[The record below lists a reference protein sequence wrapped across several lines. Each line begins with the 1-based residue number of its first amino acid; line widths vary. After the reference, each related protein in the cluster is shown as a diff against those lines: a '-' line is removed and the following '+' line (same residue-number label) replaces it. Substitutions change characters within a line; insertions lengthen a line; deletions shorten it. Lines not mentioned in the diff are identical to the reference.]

1 MLLELLAIVLLSF
14 AVAVLALL
22 LIPFQFFLEA
32 SMTASSSRGNVR
44 IRWLGLTVW
53 RTKPQPQAGKS
64 EEESQAKEVEAG
76 KEYDISRPL
85 RILALI
91 VDSRSALAIIAGSIR
106 KAVSIRRVS
115 VDVTF
120 GLGDPAETA
129 LLAGYIWSVAWIP
142 TLSQKISLSIR
153 PDLETIRLEG
163 SIMAQSSVRLFPL
176 VTGFLRAYTR
186 RSFRRLIKE
195 VRS

>member
-1 MLLELLAIVLLSF
+1 LLLELLAIVLLFF
-14 AVAVLALL
+14 AFVILALL

-32 SMTASSSRGNVR
+32 SMSASSTRGNIR

-53 RTKPQPQAGKS
+53 RTKPERQAKKPEETS
-64 EEESQAKEVEAG
+64 QTKEEETG
-76 KEYDISRPL
+76 KKYDASRPL

-91 VDSRSALAIIAGSIR
+91 IDSRSALAIMAGSIR
-106 KAVSIRRVS
+106 KAVKVRRVS
-115 VDVTF
+115 ADVTF

-129 LLAGYIWSVAWIP
+129 LLAGYAWSVAWIP
-142 TLSQKISLSIR
+142 NLSPKISLSIR
-153 PDLETIRLEG
+153 PDLEGIRLEG

-176 VTGFLRAYTR
+176 VTGFLRAYTQ

>member
-1 MLLELLAIVLLSF
+1 LLLELLAIVLLSL
-14 AVAVLALL
+14 AVVILALL

-32 SMTASSSRGNVR
+32 NMTASSTSGKIR

-53 RTKPQPQAGKS
+53 RTKPEEGAAKPGEAGEHK
-64 EEESQAKEVEAG
+64 EEETG
-76 KEYDISRPL
+76 KKHDIGRPL

-91 VDSRSALAIIAGSIR
+91 IDSRSALAIMARSFR
-106 KAVSIRRVS
+106 KAVKIRRVS
-115 VDVTF
+115 ADVTF

-129 LLAGYIWSVAWIP
+129 LLAGYLWSVAWIP
-142 TLSQKISLSIR
+142 SLSPRISLSIR
-153 PDLETIRLEG
+153 PDMESIRLEG
-163 SIMAQSSVRLFPL
+163 WIMAQSSVRLLPL
-176 VTGFLRAYTR
+176 VAGFLRSYTQ